1 MGWPRTEHSREAE
14 AEGSRNSRTSAGRI
28 FLRRAITMSLLLSLQ
43 KLDLVLL

>member
-14 AEGSRNSRTSAGRI
+14 AEGAAIHELLPVGF
-28 FLRRAITMSLLLSLQ
+28 FLRRALTMSLLLSLQ